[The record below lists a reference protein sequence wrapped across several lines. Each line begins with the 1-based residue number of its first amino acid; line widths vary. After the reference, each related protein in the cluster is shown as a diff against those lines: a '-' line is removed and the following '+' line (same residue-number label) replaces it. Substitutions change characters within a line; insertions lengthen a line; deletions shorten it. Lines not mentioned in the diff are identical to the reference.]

1 MLPSFAGMGFAV
13 EQAESSS
20 PMVNAVAIVY
30 FMGFFQ
36 NWEADLSD
44 DLLSRNIV

>member
-30 FMGFFQ
+30 CIGFFQ
-36 NWEADLSD
+36 DREADLSD
-44 DLLSRNIV
+44 DLLSRNVV